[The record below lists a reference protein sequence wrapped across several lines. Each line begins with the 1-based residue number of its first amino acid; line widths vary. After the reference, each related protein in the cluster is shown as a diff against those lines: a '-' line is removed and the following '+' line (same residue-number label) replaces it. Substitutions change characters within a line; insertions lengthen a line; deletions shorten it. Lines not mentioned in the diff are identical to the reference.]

1 MKNASVYI
9 WSNSGDSADALEPLR
24 PLLAHMSGHV
34 AILPSNMEHDD
45 KWAELAAQKLPGDA
59 VPHIKVPM
67 TGAAARRAF
76 LTPSVLGQWI
86 DRPVRATD
94 AAMSSVTLPQD
105 IAQANHRIVVLSVD
119 EWYRPGPFILDLP
132 ARFIHPRQRMRLLA
146 SAERGAMA
154 AEIASAFAYDLCV
167 IVHEESEEKPASR
180 KQLVIATTD
189 PVAAELV
196 ALALS
201 ELATGVPR
209 GFTGP
214 WEDPVVQRATELEL
228 GVVLPQRIRLIVGGP
243 SASDP
248 WSTLMVEHVRM
259 RLGIPKHIA
268 NLP

>member
-1 MKNASVYI
+1 MKSASVYI
-9 WSNSGDSADALEPLR
+9 WSNSDIGDSGLESLR

-45 KWAELAAQKLPGDA
+45 ARAQGVAGMLPDDA
-59 VPHIKVPM
+59 TAHIKVPM
-67 TGAAARRAF
+67 TGTAARRAF
-76 LTPSVLGQWI
+76 LTPSVLGHWI
-86 DRPVRATD
+86 DRPVLAADAT
-94 AAMSSVTLPQD
+94 MSAVTLPQD
-105 IAQANHRIVVLSVD
+105 IAQASHRIVVLTVD

-146 SAERGAMA
+146 SSERGAVA
-154 AEIASAFAYDLCV
+154 AEVASAFVYDLCV
-167 IVHEESEEKPASR
+167 IVHIDVDEGR
-180 KQLVIATTD
+180 QMVIATTD
-189 PVAAELV
+189 AIAAELM

-214 WEDPVVQRATELEL
+214 WEDLVVQRATELEL
-228 GVVLPQRIRLIVGGP
+228 GVVLPQQIRLIVGG
-243 SASDP
+243 AAANDP
-248 WSTLMVEHVRM
+248 WSMGMIEHVRM